1 MQLKINNYYYS
12 NFRESSRFRIGNSP
26 NITIQFDSDSE
37 EESFNAAYILPN
49 AFYIA
54 KYGTVVFYSKH
65 NFANFH
71 ECFTTKD
78 NKLVNK
84 LLFPEF
90 LYIYYKKKNYFK
102 KLGRLPGKK
111 IEDRIEAVADQFDWS
126 ALSSTYI
133 IKKLSISFME
143 NFIEEWDWEIM
154 SYNPCITHELISRFR
169 KYLSWDILIQKHKFS
184 EEELDEYYQYYEL
197 KSVLFHYEL
206 TETFLNKHIEDI
218 DNLSCWNIISR
229 SQELSEDFIRTNKNK
244 LNWEGISQCQK
255 MSLEFIEEFR
265 HYIFKD
271 YLLKNEKVPDGI
283 KFKVSDILTR
293 SHMESH
299 E

>member
-1 MQLKINNYYYS
+1 MQLKINNLYYS

-54 KYGTVVFYSKH
+54 KYGTVVFYAKH
-65 NFANFH
+65 NFIHFQ
-71 ECFTTKD
+71 ECFKAKD
-78 NKLVNK
+78 NKLIKK

-90 LYIYYKKKNYFK
+90 LYSYYKKKNYFK
-102 KLGRLPGKK
+102 KLGRLPSKK
-111 IEDRIEAVADQFDWS
+111 IENKIEAVADQFDWS
-126 ALSSTYI
+126 ALSSTCI
-133 IKKLSISFME
+133 IKKLSFSFIE
-143 NFIEEWDWEIM
+143 NFIEEWNWEIM
-154 SYNPCITHELISRFR
+154 SYNPCVTHEFIDRFR
-169 KYLSWDILIQKHKFS
+169 QYLSWEILIQKHQFS
-184 EEELDEYYQYYEL
+184 EEELEKYYKHYDL
-197 KSVLFHYEL
+197 KPVLFHYKL
-206 TETFLNKHIEDI
+206 TEDFINKHIEDI
-218 DNLSCWNIISR
+218 ENLNCWNIISR
-229 SQELSEDFIRTNKNK
+229 NQNLSEDFIRTHKKK
-244 LNWEGISQCQK
+244 LNWEGISQCQI
-255 MSLEFIEEFR
+255 MSLDFIEEFR

-271 YLLKNEKVPDGI
+271 YLLKNDKVPDSI